1 MWDGNMEIQS
11 NFNKLA
17 QLLQVYLH
25 QKADENLEK
34 CCHALRK
41 SQTRFAGRAGVF
53 LQQLLW
59 MEKTRHIYSYK
70 IFKFYANF

>member
-1 MWDGNMEIQS
+1 MQIQS

-53 LQQLLW
+53 LQQLL
-59 MEKTRHIYSYK
+59 
-70 IFKFYANF
+70 